1 MSSTVRFVLFCLALI
16 KPIMLYVVEEVFVF
30 LSPLIHANSLIQ
42 IRLIVTGDFCCF
54 SDTVTFKV
62 FGS

>member
-42 IRLIVTGDFCCF
+42 IRLIVTGDFLLLL
-54 SDTVTFKV
+54 
-62 FGS
+62 